1 MNATTRPPAS
11 VSLDLDNQWSY
22 MKTHGDAGWSA
33 FPSYL
38 DVVVPRVLDFLAQR
52 ELTITF
58 FIVGQDAALERNRNA
73 LASIAAAGHEIGNHS
88 FSHEPWLQSYSA
100 KQVDDEIAQAH
111 EHIER
116 ATGRRPIG
124 FRGPGFTVSP
134 AVLDALARRGYQ
146 YDASTFPT
154 FIGPLARAYYF
165 MTSKLD
171 RDALEQRKA
180 LFGTFAQGFRPNRP
194 YLWRTDG
201 GELLEIPVTTMPLLR
216 FPMHVSYL
224 LFLGGAS
231 PALARSYFRFAL
243 WLCKLSGTQPS
254 LLLHPL
260 DFLGCDDTSALSFFP
275 GMQLHSERKLAL
287 VSMALEELARDH
299 DIVTMAQHAAA
310 TREGRLPVTAAARA
324 GLAHG

>member
-1 MNATTRPPAS
+1 MSATTRPPAS

-38 DVVVPRVLDFLAQR
+38 DVVVPRVLGFLAQR

-58 FIVGQDAALERNRNA
+58 FIVGQDAAIERNRNA

-100 KQVDDEIAQAH
+100 KQVDDEIAQAQ

-171 RDALEQRKA
+171 RDSLEQRKA
-180 LFGTFAQGFRPNRP
+180 LFGSFSQGFQPLRP
-194 YLWRTDG
+194 YAWLTRSG
-201 GELLEIPVTTMPLLR
+201 PLIEIPVTTMPLTRL
-216 FPMHVSYL
+216 PMHVSYL
-224 LFLGGAS
+224 LYLARLS
-231 PALARSYFRFAL
+231 PALALRYFRTGLAL
-243 WLCKLSGTQPS
+243 CALTGVEPS

-260 DFLGCDDTSALSFFP
+260 DFLGADDDVGLRFFP
-275 GMQLHSERKLAL
+275 GMDMARDAKLA
-287 VSMALEELARDH
+287 
-299 DIVTMAQHAAA
+299 IVAAA
-310 TREGRLPVTAAARA
+310 LDALAERFSITTMRKHAESIAER
-324 GLAHG
+324 GLAGDLRPATSTA